1 MARRRRPPAETGRAT
16 VLHPLVAEAAH
27 RVGADA
33 VGLVDVGCSSGF
45 NLLVDRVAV
54 TYSAGLVLGDPS
66 SPVQLEATVVGE
78 RPVPGWAVPA
88 VVARVGVDREP
99 VDVTD
104 PDDVAWLRAG
114 EAEQPERLDA
124 AIALAAAEPPLL
136 LRGDPIDLLPEA
148 VGRVPAGA
156 LPVVTTTWALARYSV
171 EARLRFLQHLDAV
184 GAGRT
189 VAWVSA
195 EGVGVAPGIPTMGDR
210 HASGHSVL
218 GVAVLEHRTLRAE
231 AVGRCWSRGRMLS
244 WLVDG

>member
-1 MARRRRPPAETGRAT
+1 MARRRRPPDETGRAT

-33 VGLVDVGCSSGF
+33 VGLVDVGCSAGF
-45 NLLVDRVAV
+45 NLLLDRVAV
-54 TYSAGLVLGDPS
+54 TYSTGLVLGDPS

-78 RPVPGWAVPA
+78 RPVPDRAVPA
-88 VVARVGVDREP
+88 VVARIGVDREP

-104 PDDVAWLRAG
+104 PEDVAWVRAG
-114 EAEQPERLDA
+114 EPDQPGRLEA
-124 AIALAAAEPPLL
+124 AIGLTAAARPLL

-148 VGRVPAGA
+148 IERVPPDA

-171 EARLRFLQHLDAV
+171 EARLRFLQGLDVA
-184 GAGRT
+184 GARRT

-195 EGVGVAPGIPTMGDR
+195 EGVGVAPGVPTMGDR
-210 HASGHSVL
+210 HASGHSIL
-218 GVAVLEHRTLRAE
+218 GVAVLAHRTLRAD

-244 WLVDG
+244 WLVES